1 MNESSADSIHNLR
14 KHQHLSL
21 NDSPDVFDSH
31 LSQCVSMP
39 FGCYCMVQSPTVGY
53 WSAEHHDLQQK
64 NRNVAGTSLHRDL
77 CSGDVVRPCCC
88 SQMVAL
94 LVFPLDWL
102 FSFLCDTF
110 IARYLAPCGFC
121 LVLAVVSCTV
131 SLPLGEVHHCH
142 CGFVL
147 TSKNNELN
155 STNLIFSPIN
165 RKKDESEFKGS
176 ISDSFSLLCI

>member
-1 MNESSADSIHNLR
+1 MNHQQIPSTTSESISICLSTTHPTCSTHISASVFRCLLVVTAWFKVQQLVIGQRSITTSSKR
-14 KHQHLSL
+14 TGTSL
-21 NDSPDVFDSH
+21 
-31 LSQCVSMP
+31 
-39 FGCYCMVQSPTVGY
+39 
-53 WSAEHHDLQQK
+53 
-64 NRNVAGTSLHRDL
+64 TSLHRDL

-88 SQMVAL
+88 SQTVAL

-110 IARYLAPCGFC
+110 IVRYLAPCGFC

-155 STNLIFSPIN
+155 STNLIFSPLN